1 MSSLKARVSAL
12 AVAAVFVM
20 VGATGAFAQGTGAGA
35 AGTGGTGTGGTAAGD
50 PGSAP
55 PAAATGDAGT
65 GTPADAV
72 GTGGAAETT
81 LDQAPAQPGTVPLTE
96 PGTQPMQPGTQQMQP
111 GTQMQAQPGI
121 QTQVQPGTQLQTTEW
136 TAARFTDPQQ
146 VSVPPQSRG
155 PLTVG
160 SFNAAVRL
168 QSQNIARLNR
178 LGTNIPGQRI
188 TVINVRNLHPGP
200 ATAATARAA
209 GAVPTTGVD
218 NAITQAESRSAA
230 AAQAAARNN
239 TAVANA
245 LSQANIS
252 IDNVLAIAVRG
263 HNLND
268 VTVYHR

>member
-20 VGATGAFAQGTGAGA
+20 VGATGAFAQGTGGAGTGTGAGGTTAGA
-35 AGTGGTGTGGTAAGD
+35 AGEAAGGGTAAGQ
-50 PGSAP
+50 
-55 PAAATGDAGT
+55 AAGEGQ
-65 GTPADAV
+65 AV

-96 PGTQPMQPGTQQMQP
+96 PGTQPMQPGTQQMQ
-111 GTQMQAQPGI
+111 AQPGV
-121 QTQVQPGTQLQTTEW
+121 QMQVQPGTQLQTTEW
-136 TAARFTDPQQ
+136 TASRITDPQQ
-146 VSVPPQSRG
+146 VTVPPQSRG

-200 ATAATARAA
+200 ASAATARAA